1 MITKEEK
8 DFIGKLSDSDLDN
21 LIGELCIARDN
32 NPDVKLMDNIKNR
45 TIDPIL
51 QEQLDIIKDASIIE
65 EDIVTGL
72 FKSNEPLSQEEINML
87 KAKNL
92 YDKYINYSNQ
102 VQGEDAITSIEE
114 EIRRNLAS
122 EDIITEVISEEMI
135 TEDSFP
141 EETELSTEFD
151 NSDKNNDIIITEEDN
166 TKNNKVNGGLTIME
180 NNTLKTAM
188 TFPNNALKT
197 AMAFP
202 NFVADIALDGKP
214 YMEES
219 LTDIV
224 EELNETIETVT
235 SSETIVNEIKKNES
249 SVVEEDDHEMTIEE
263 FNDVPATNLTVDNN
277 ILTSVLT
284 ETYDNVSTED
294 AMKLIEVMNRY
305 KSGEKFDVFEALPNS
320 LKAVINA
327 EAASVGADKATIN
340 FFAKTFINDLVN
352 NTYIDKEIKDFNEE
366 LKEVLAPM
374 NNIAGT
380 VMDEYSDEVY
390 HKFTDKLEDKANE
403 IETENPEKAA
413 QLREVS
419 KSFTEAINLKRIKD
433 ILKENPSY
441 TNKSYKTARDNWN
454 KFCNEYKS
462 KVSNVN
468 PTPRDIDYYL
478 IGLNSSLKSEY
489 SEDIIKAL
497 IIMVANSVIKAIE
510 KNTLT
515 EHIYA
520 YYASNSMYTIAFTAN
535 NSEVNKII
543 LDNTRKVLD
552 IINDYM
558 KPLLAR
564 NSKKNRKRNKKK

>member
-1 MITKEEK
+1 MITNEEK

-21 LIGELCIARDN
+21 LIGELCRTRDS
-32 NPDVKLMDNIKNR
+32 NPDVKLMDSIMKGH
-45 TIDPIL
+45 TINPIL
-51 QEQLDIIKDASIIE
+51 QEQLDIMRDASIIE
-65 EDIVTGL
+65 EDIVTSL
-72 FKSNEPLSQEEINML
+72 FKSSEPLSQEEVNML

-92 YDKYINYSNQ
+92 YDKYINYNNQ
-102 VQGEDAITSIEE
+102 VQGEDAMESIEA

-122 EDIITEVISEEMI
+122 EDDITEVISEEEMI
-135 TEDSFP
+135 TQDSFP
-141 EETELSTEFD
+141 EEETKFNAEFN
-151 NSDKNNDIIITEEDN
+151 NSDKNNDINITEESN
-166 TKNNKVNGGLTIME
+166 AKNNKVNGGSIIME
-180 NNTLKTAM
+180 NNVLKEAM
-188 TFPNNALKT
+188 TFPN
-197 AMAFP
+197 
-202 NFVADIALDGKP
+202 FVAGIAEKP
-214 YMEES
+214 YVEES

-224 EELNETIETVT
+224 EELGDTIEKVT
-235 SSETIVNEIKKNES
+235 SGENIVSEIKKNEP
-249 SVVEEDDHEMTIEE
+249 SVSVEDDDHEMTIEE
-263 FNDVPATNLTVDNN
+263 FNDVPATNLTVDDS

-284 ETYDNVSTED
+284 ETYDNVTTED

-340 FFAKTFINDLVN
+340 FFAKSFINDLVN

-403 IETENPEKAA
+403 IEAENPEKAT

-441 TNKSYKTARDNWN
+441 ANKSYKTARDNWN

-468 PTPRDIDYYL
+468 PTPRDIDFYL

-497 IIMVANSVIKAIE
+497 VIMVANSVIKAIE
-510 KNTLT
+510 KETLT

-543 LDNTRKVLD
+543 LDNTREVLD
-552 IINDYM
+552 IINEYM

-564 NSKKNRKRNKKK
+564 NSKKNRKRNRKK

>member
-1 MITKEEK
+1 MITNEEK

-21 LIGELCIARDN
+21 LIGELCRTRDS
-32 NPDVKLMDNIKNR
+32 NPDVKLMDNIMKGH
-45 TIDPIL
+45 TINPIL
-51 QEQLDIIKDASIIE
+51 QEQLDIVRDASIIE
-65 EDIVTGL
+65 EDIVTSL
-72 FKSNEPLSQEEINML
+72 FKSSEPLSQEEVNML

-92 YDKYINYSNQ
+92 YDKYINYNNQ
-102 VQGEDAITSIEE
+102 VQGEDAIDSIEE
-114 EIRRNLAS
+114 EIRKSLS
-122 EDIITEVISEEMI
+122 IESVTEIISEEEVI
-135 TEDSFP
+135 TQESFP
-141 EETELSTEFD
+141 EETELNTEFD
-151 NSDKNNDIIITEEDN
+151 NSDKNNDIIITKED
-166 TKNNKVNGGLTIME
+166 NKVNGGHIIME
-180 NNTLKTAM
+180 ENNV
-188 TFPNNALKT
+188 LKT

-202 NFVADIALDGKP
+202 KFVADIALDGKP
-214 YMEES
+214 YINES
-219 LTDIV
+219 LTDVV
-224 EELNETIETVT
+224 EELGDTIEKVT
-235 SSETIVNEIKKNES
+235 SSETIISELKKNES
-249 SVVEEDDHEMTIEE
+249 LVVEEDEHEMTIEE
-263 FNDVPATNLTVDNN
+263 FNDVPATNLTVDDS

-284 ETYDNVSTED
+284 ETYDNVTTED
-294 AMKLIEVMNRY
+294 AMKLIRVMNRY

-320 LKAVINA
+320 LKAVINT

-403 IETENPEKAA
+403 IEAENPEKAA

-441 TNKSYKTARDNWN
+441 ANKSYKTARDNWN

-462 KVSNVN
+462 KVSKVN
-468 PTPRDIDYYL
+468 PTPRDIDFYL

-510 KNTLT
+510 KETLT

-543 LDNTRKVLD
+543 LNNTKEVLD

-564 NSKKNRKRNKKK
+564 NSKKNRKRNRKK

>member
-1 MITKEEK
+1 MQY
-8 DFIGKLSDSDLDN
+8 
-21 LIGELCIARDN
+21 LI
-32 NPDVKLMDNIKNR
+32 
-45 TIDPIL
+45 
-51 QEQLDIIKDASIIE
+51 AS
-65 EDIVTGL
+65 TNCL
-72 FKSNEPLSQEEINML
+72 RHYN
-87 KAKNL
+87 
-92 YDKYINYSNQ
+92 NQ
-102 VQGEDAITSIEE
+102 VQGEDAIDSIEE
-114 EIRRNLAS
+114 EIRKSLS
-122 EDIITEVISEEMI
+122 IESVTEIISEEEVI
-135 TEDSFP
+135 TQESFP
-141 EETELSTEFD
+141 EETELNTEFD
-151 NSDKNNDIIITEEDN
+151 NSDKNNDIIITKED
-166 TKNNKVNGGLTIME
+166 NKVNGGHIIME
-180 NNTLKTAM
+180 ENNV
-188 TFPNNALKT
+188 LKT

-202 NFVADIALDGKP
+202 KFVADIALDGKP
-214 YMEES
+214 YINES
-219 LTDIV
+219 LTDVV
-224 EELNETIETVT
+224 EELGDTIEKVT
-235 SSETIVNEIKKNES
+235 SSETIISELKKNES
-249 SVVEEDDHEMTIEE
+249 LVVEEDEHEMTIEE
-263 FNDVPATNLTVDNN
+263 FNDVPATNLTVDDS

-284 ETYDNVSTED
+284 ETYDNVTTED
-294 AMKLIEVMNRY
+294 AMKLIRVMNRY

-320 LKAVINA
+320 LKAVINT

-403 IETENPEKAA
+403 IEAENPEKAA

-441 TNKSYKTARDNWN
+441 ANKSYKTARDNWN

-462 KVSNVN
+462 KVSKVN
-468 PTPRDIDYYL
+468 PTPRDIDFYL

-510 KNTLT
+510 KETLT

-543 LDNTRKVLD
+543 LNNTKEVLD

-564 NSKKNRKRNKKK
+564 NSKKNRKRNRKK